1 MNNVLKQI
9 CAAKRKHIAD
19 KQAVRSLDK
28 IKNDCRSGP
37 QPRGFLKALKQASR
51 NGYGLISEI
60 KRSSPSKG
68 LIRKDFN
75 PANLASA
82 YQAGGA
88 TCISVLTDK
97 PYFNGDDKDLIE
109 ARNAVDLPV
118 LRKDFM
124 LEPYQIYESRAL
136 GADCI
141 LLIMAALSQADAIEL
156 EDIAYS
162 HGMDVLIEIHNQNE
176 LERALKLKSSMIGI
190 NNRDLKTLETNI
202 STTQNLARFVPK
214 DKTIISESG
223 LNTPKD
229 LAGMAL
235 EGVRCFLI
243 GESLMRQNN
252 VTTAVKNLLANPIQ
266 FTTPKETSP

>member
-1 MNNVLKQI
+1 
-9 CAAKRKHIAD
+9 
-19 KQAVRSLDK
+19 
-28 IKNDCRSGP
+28 
-37 QPRGFLKALKQASR
+37 
-51 NGYGLISEI
+51 
-60 KRSSPSKG
+60 
-68 LIRKDFN
+68 
-75 PANLASA
+75 
-82 YQAGGA
+82 
-88 TCISVLTDK
+88 
-97 PYFNGDDKDLIE
+97 
-109 ARNAVDLPV
+109 
-118 LRKDFM
+118 M

-141 LLIMAALSQADAIEL
+141 LIIMAALSQADAIEL

-214 DKTIISESG
+214 DKIIISESG

>member
-28 IKNDCRSGP
+28 IKNDCRSGS

-75 PANLASA
+75 PTNLASA

-214 DKTIISESG
+214 DKIIISESG

-229 LAGMAL
+229 LAEMAL

-252 VTTAVKNLLANPIQ
+252 VTTAVKNLLANPVQ